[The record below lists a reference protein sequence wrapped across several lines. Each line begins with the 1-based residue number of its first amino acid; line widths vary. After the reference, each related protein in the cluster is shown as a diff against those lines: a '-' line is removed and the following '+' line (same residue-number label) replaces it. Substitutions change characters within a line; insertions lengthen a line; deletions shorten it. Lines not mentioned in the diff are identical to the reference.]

1 VMVEP
6 RVRVWPVRYRANNG
20 VGRRA
25 YILLPRDVRPG
36 QAHEA
41 LPLVVSPHGRGV
53 RPLANAQFWG
63 NLPALGRFAVLCPE
77 GQGRKLVLY
86 SWGWRGQIVDL
97 ARARE
102 IAVETL
108 PWLKIDRRRF
118 FAVGGSMGGQ
128 ETLLLVA
135 RYGKRLAGA
144 VAFDSATDLARRY
157 RDFGVLANGAGLRR
171 LSNIEVGGSPADN
184 PAGYRLRSPI
194 HYVKQIAA
202 SGCRLQLWWSDA
214 DHIVVDQA
222 HQSQLLFDR
231 VKAGHPKAPVEA
243 VVGHWRHSAEMR
255 AKTQLP
261 KAVEWLGLLET

>member
-1 VMVEP
+1 
-6 RVRVWPVRYRANNG
+6 VRYRANNG

-25 YILLPRDVRPG
+25 YVILPRDVRPG
-36 QAHEA
+36 HASER
-41 LPLVVSPHGRGV
+41 LPIVVSPHGRGV
-53 RPLANAQFWG
+53 RPLANAMFWG
-63 NLPALGRFAVLCPE
+63 DLPALGRFAVLCPE

-86 SWGWRGQIVDL
+86 SWGWRGQIRDL

-108 PWLKIDRRRF
+108 PWLRIDRRRF

-144 VAFDSATDLARRY
+144 VAFDSATDLALRY
-157 RDFGVLANGAGLRR
+157 RDFRVLENGAALRR
-171 LSNIEVGGSPADN
+171 LAQIEVGGTPAQN
-184 PAGYRLRSPI
+184 PSGYRLRSPI
-194 HYVKQIAA
+194 HYVEKIAA
-202 SGCRLQLWWSDA
+202 SGCPLQMWWSTA
-214 DHIVVDQA
+214 DQIVVDQA
-222 HQSQLLFDR
+222 HQSALLYR
-231 VKAGHPKAPVEA
+231 RLKAAHPQAVVEA

-261 KAVEWLGLLET
+261 QALAWLGLLPT